1 MKKIIFALALLLA
14 VSFCAGA
21 LADEHQHLWDHWE
34 NTQTEHWYTCQT
46 CGQQVNREKH
56 WAFCNNPTTCR
67 ACGLTAADGIVID
80 QVYHSAEGY
89 TYSAAQHW
97 AECKLCGEKLNL
109 ENHWA
114 YCTAP
119 DKCAVC
125 GLTKAD
131 GIVLEGVFHD
141 WEGFDHDASAHWHT
155 CKRCGNTYQNE
166 KHWASCANPGV
177 CAVCGLSASSGITI
191 DTVKHDAAAWT
202 YNQTEHWQK
211 CAQCGQEFNRET
223 HWTDCT
229 NPNACMKCG
238 QAAGNV
244 TIATVYHSWEAYQHN
259 DTEHWAVCDLCHKT
273 FNRGEHWA
281 SCTNPGQCAICGIPY
296 AGESVHVNNDPK
308 AYKAYNDLYHQF
320 VCENC
325 GKTVT
330 EAHHFHDGVCITC
343 GYRKADQPTD
353 TPAPTPKP
361 TEKPTAAPTS
371 KPTEKPTTA
380 PTSKPTEKPTTAP
393 TPKPTEKPTAAPTSK
408 PAEKPTT
415 APTSKPTEKPTTAP
429 TSKPTEKPTAA
440 PTPKP
445 TEKPTE
451 APKPTAA
458 SEPTMPPA
466 LVLAPQYT
474 VEAVF
479 DKEEMILSGTVTH
492 IEGTEELEKL
502 FARITYFYADGTR
515 IVVSA
520 SVTDGMFESMTTG
533 DVVYVNVQIVDT
545 FRVKPGEYKVFG
557 ITELDVA

>member
-1 MKKIIFALALLLA
+1 MKKIVFALAALLA
-14 VSFCAGA
+14 LCICAGA
-21 LADEHQHLWDHWE
+21 LVEANHEHRWTRWE
-34 NTQTEHWYTCQT
+34 HTETEHWYVCQT
-46 CGQQVNREKH
+46 CGQQIEREKH

-238 QAAGNV
+238 QAAGSV
-244 TIATVYHSWEAYQHN
+244 TIAAVYHSWEAYQHN

-308 AYKAYNDLYHQF
+308 AYKPYNDLYHQF

-343 GYRKADQPTD
+343 GYRKADQSTE

-371 KPTEKPTTA
+371 KPTEKPTET
-380 PTSKPTEKPTTAP
+380 PTTKPTEKPI
-393 TPKPTEKPTAAPTSK
+393 
-408 PAEKPTT
+408 
-415 APTSKPTEKPTTAP
+415 
-429 TSKPTEKPTAA
+429 
-440 PTPKP
+440 
-445 TEKPTE
+445 E

-458 SEPTMPPA
+458 SEPTMPPV